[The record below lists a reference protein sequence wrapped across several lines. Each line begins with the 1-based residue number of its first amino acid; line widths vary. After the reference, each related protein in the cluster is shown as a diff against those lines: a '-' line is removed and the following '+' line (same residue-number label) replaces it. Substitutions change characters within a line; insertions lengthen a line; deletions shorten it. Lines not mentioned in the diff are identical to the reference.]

1 MVHAFNKSP
10 NKEAP
15 TLVSLNL
22 SLWDPFTGTKRP
34 VGTSDSHRP
43 RRASLLAGR
52 TLGKPQAFLSQCPA
66 CEGGVSAATVPNQ
79 AGPQDTEAPSSRPEE
94 GSGQGSGRGRGRH
107 RAHPAG
113 TSPHSSAGLDGVGTL
128 NRKPSPSRE
137 GLSRHL
143 CIQTVVS
150 KGPRPAES
158 IAQKKK

>member
-1 MVHAFNKSP
+1 M
-10 NKEAP
+10 
-15 TLVSLNL
+15 
-22 SLWDPFTGTKRP
+22 
-34 VGTSDSHRP
+34 
-43 RRASLLAGR
+43 
-52 TLGKPQAFLSQCPA
+52 
-66 CEGGVSAATVPNQ
+66 SAATVPNQ

-94 GSGQGSGRGRGRH
+94 GSGQGSGRGQGRH

-158 IAQKKK
+158 IAQKKNSKHFASSSPISPHSASKGNVGLLLSIFLQTRARHPESALLSC